1 MFDMTTSASV
11 EALAVAASIL
21 ASGAALVVIALH
33 MVRTDVDPL
42 TDGVSAYA
50 ITPFGYLYRI
60 QVVATGVATLT
71 LTLALLAGGLAS
83 GIGVVSLALFAA
95 SRILIARYPTDPRGT
110 THFSRSGR
118 AHVLLAA
125 ITFVTMAVA
134 APSISGALTTNPEW
148 AGPTSLLTG
157 LGWATTILAL
167 GTFAAGTTPT
177 TRRAFGVVE
186 RGAYV
191 AMLAW
196 LVLTAVAIS
205 GGV

>member
-11 EALAVAASIL
+11 EALALAASIL
-21 ASGAALVVIALH
+21 ASGAALFVIALH

-134 APSISGALTTNPEW
+134 APSISGALTTTRSGR
-148 AGPTSLLTG
+148 ARRIFSR
-157 LGWATTILAL
+157 AL
-167 GTFAAGTTPT
+167 GGQ
-177 TRRAFGVVE
+177 RRSLPSE
-186 RGAYV
+186 RSPQERRRPPDV
-191 AMLAW
+191 PSAW
-196 LVLTAVAIS
+196 WSVGRMS
-205 GGV
+205 RCWRGSC